1 VVLLQQVERAWN
13 ALKDQVTRGHRQP
26 SATAELRLL
35 KVEAAQTLSVVTIL
49 GAPSQPV
56 RWVADVYARDV
67 LTPMVERAVG

>member
-1 VVLLQQVERAWN
+1 
-13 ALKDQVTRGHRQP
+13 
-26 SATAELRLL
+26 LL
-35 KVEAAQTLSVVTIL
+35 KAEAAQTLSVVTIL